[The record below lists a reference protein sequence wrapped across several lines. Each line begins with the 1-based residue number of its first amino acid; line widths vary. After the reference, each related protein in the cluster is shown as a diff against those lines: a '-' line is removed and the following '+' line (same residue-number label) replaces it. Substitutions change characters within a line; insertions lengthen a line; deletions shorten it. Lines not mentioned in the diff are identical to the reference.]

1 MLGSLVTIAFD
12 AILSEYYGKD
22 IEDCDLVMRSR
33 GKNGTNDFL
42 GRLAAQGIGPASK
55 AFLGARHLKPGA
67 AAGLIDQM
75 IGDIRRLGISP
86 ALALPGRGP
95 ASWP

>member
-1 MLGSLVTIAFD
+1 MLGSPVTIAFG

-22 IEDCDLVMRSR
+22 IKDCDLIVRSR

-67 AAGLIDQM
+67 DAAGLIGQM

-95 ASWP
+95 AS